1 MSCFVACVVRALR
14 VACPRSFLCSVC
26 VLHGSPAGLS
36 RSGRDPPPSHRLRL
50 ERGARPYVLDSA
62 NDATRGDLG
71 QSIAAGSGCTQR
83 RSSPHEDDTF
93 MGWFALTSREA
104 DALPRAMYARRRP
117 GGGFY
122 YLYRADAFDRAATV
136 VAADAVADAGTS
148 GGDRQRDRA
157 VRRGIQREV
166 RRLSNLAMATVG
178 SGHITCTAR
187 PPPPPQPMPP
197 PVR

>member
-1 MSCFVACVVRALR
+1 
-14 VACPRSFLCSVC
+14 
-26 VLHGSPAGLS
+26 
-36 RSGRDPPPSHRLRL
+36 
-50 ERGARPYVLDSA
+50 VLDSA

-136 VAADAVADAGTS
+136 VAARDGMWAEWLDRRRSWAKAG
-148 GGDRQRDRA
+148 
-157 VRRGIQREV
+157 E
-166 RRLSNLAMATVG
+166 LN
-178 SGHITCTAR
+178 
-187 PPPPPQPMPP
+187 
-197 PVR
+197 